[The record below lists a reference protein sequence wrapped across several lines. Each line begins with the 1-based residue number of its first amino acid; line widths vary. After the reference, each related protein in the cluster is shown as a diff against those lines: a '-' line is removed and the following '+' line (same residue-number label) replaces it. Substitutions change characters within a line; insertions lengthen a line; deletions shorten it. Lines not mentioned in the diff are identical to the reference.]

1 VVKDLVLPDADVR
14 KPVVIISLAAGSPP
28 NPENHDAVVNMDSMK
43 TLQSRSEDRKRV
55 HARPNQLSFLI
66 CVMVLVSAALACEL
80 GVTPM
85 PGLAPTATAGEA
97 TSRSP
102 RLALWLADKNEL
114 LAHDTADFDLILT
127 GWFEPTEAEAL
138 RARNANARLLAGLA
152 LNWVSTDPGWLPMLH
167 TIANGGDPN
176 GPLQIRDD
184 MYLMFDRDGDGALD
198 THCSPPGWDQILA
211 VDPRHPGWRELILSF
226 YDVVASQP
234 QHDGVVVDMLDAYP
248 FCEGAWSQGIPTP
261 LGASGWV
268 SAQEELLASLRERLP
283 QGKWLF
289 ANAGRDFPAGSPF
302 PAYLNGYLLE
312 NALGT
317 QFGLGS
323 MQEVLASAER
333 AQQSTQAPHIVV
345 FAVDTDD
352 TGQVDWARFRSG
364 LAASLLIDNAYFS
377 FDYGSRIHGEVD
389 GWWQEDFYFV
399 ELGDPLSPYSTTG
412 GVYRREFERGVVVVA
427 AEAPA
432 ILSLNE
438 PHAALFSGEIG
449 TQFNIPTGDAEIL
462 IIVDAD

>member
-1 VVKDLVLPDADVR
+1 MVKAPALPGADARQPADL
-14 KPVVIISLAAGSPP
+14 ISLVAGSEP
-28 NPENHDAVVNMDSMK
+28 NPKKQDAVVSTDSMK
-43 TLQSRSEDRKRV
+43 TMQWRSEDRVRV
-55 HARPNQLSFLI
+55 HARPGQLSVLI
-66 CVMVLVSAALACEL
+66 CITVLIFAVLACEL

-85 PGLAPTATAGEA
+85 PVLAPTATAGA
-97 TSRSP
+97 AASRSP
-102 RLALWLADKNEL
+102 RLTLWLADKNDL
-114 LAHDTADFDLILT
+114 LAHETADFDLIIT
-127 GWFEPTEAEAL
+127 AWFEPAESDAL
-138 RARNANARLLAGLA
+138 RARNSDARLLAGLA

-176 GPLQIRDD
+176 GPLQIRDE

-234 QHDGVVVDMLDAYP
+234 QHDGVVIDMLDAYP

-268 SAQEELLASLRERLP
+268 SAQEELLALLRERIP
-283 QGKWLF
+283 QDKWLF
-289 ANAGRDFPAGSPF
+289 ANGGRDFPPGSPF

-323 MQEVLASAER
+323 VEEVLASAER
-333 AQQSTQAPHIVV
+333 AQQSTRAPHIVV

-364 LAASLLIDNAYFS
+364 LAASLLIDNIYFS
-377 FDYGSRIHGEVD
+377 FDYGSRIHGEVE
-389 GWWQEDFYFV
+389 GWWQEDFYSV
-399 ELGDPLSPYSTTG
+399 DLGSPLGPYSTIG

-432 ILSLNE
+432 IISLDE

-449 TQFNIPTGDAEIL
+449 TQFSIATGDAEIL
-462 IIVDAD
+462 IIVDAE